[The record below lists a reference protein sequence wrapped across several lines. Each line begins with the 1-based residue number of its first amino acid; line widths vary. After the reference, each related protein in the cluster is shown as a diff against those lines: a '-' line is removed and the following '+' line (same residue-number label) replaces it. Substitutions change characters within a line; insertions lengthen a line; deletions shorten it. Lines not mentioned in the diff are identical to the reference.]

1 MGSLTVVLIIC
12 LGFVIL
18 ALYKILTHDE
28 LWGMLYLAF
37 SFISLLLGI
46 IIIKVMQDL
55 R

>member
-12 LGFVIL
+12 VGFGIL
-18 ALYKILTHDE
+18 ALYKLLTHDE
-28 LWGMLYLAF
+28 LWAMLYLAF

-46 IIIKVMQDL
+46 IIISVMQNL